1 VTASE
6 QAKKE
11 TGRPDEIEAVP
22 VRHPGR
28 WIAGAIVLVIAASI
42 IRSIVSGAGNKK
54 FPNTGFQWHVVGHYL
69 FDPRILQGVLRTI
82 LLTILAML
90 IGILLG
96 VLFAVMRQ
104 SPNPLVSGSSWLYIW
119 FFRGTPLLV
128 QLLFWY
134 NIAALFPTINLG
146 VPFGGPAIISGNA
159 NTVITA
165 FTAALLGLGLNEG
178 AYMAEIVRAG
188 FLSVPEGQNEAA
200 QSLGLSRLQ
209 TMRLVV
215 LPQAMRVIIPPTGNE
230 TISMLKNTSLA
241 SVITYVELT
250 YSAQEIYSANYK
262 VIPLLIVISIW
273 YLAMTSVL
281 YVGQYF
287 IERRY
292 GRGFSRAQQATM
304 RERWLALGS
313 GRK

>member
-1 VTASE
+1 MTASE
-6 QAKKE
+6 QAEKGA
-11 TGRPDEIEAVP
+11 GRPDEIEAVP

-28 WIAGAIVLVIAASI
+28 WIAGAIVVVIAASI
-42 IRSIVSGAGNKK
+42 IRSIITGAGSKA
-54 FPNTGFQWHVVGHYL
+54 PNTGFQWHVVGHYL
-69 FDPRILQGVLRTI
+69 FDSRILHGVLATI
-82 LLTILAML
+82 WLTVLAML

-96 VLFAVMRQ
+96 ILFAVMRQ
-104 SPNPLVSGSSWLYIW
+104 SPNPLVSGFSWLYIW

-128 QLLFWY
+128 QLLFWF
-134 NIAALFPTINLG
+134 NISALFPTISLG
-146 VPFGGPAIISGNA
+146 VPFGGPAIINGNA

-250 YSAQEIYSANYK
+250 YAAQEIYAANYK

-292 GRGFSRAQQATM
+292 GRGFSRAEQATM
-304 RERWLALGS
+304 RERWLALGG